1 MERKIVITKKE
12 SCIYTALIE
21 DGVLVELRISEETDE
36 SHVKLGN
43 IYIGRVKSVNPN
55 IGGAFIEIAPGISC
69 YYQLQQKHV
78 PIFTHKIGKKP
89 LCIGDELVVQVSKEA
104 VKRKVA
110 EVTTNLNLSG
120 SLAVL
125 TYGDTTIGVS
135 NKMTAER
142 KAEIKEWFSEFENT
156 SYGLIIRTNAKTAEK
171 ETLLSEIRTLEER
184 YRHIVDTSIYRTC
197 FSCLYQEPPDYLRRT
212 SGKRN

>member
-120 SLAVL
+120 S
-125 TYGDTTIGVS
+125 
-135 NKMTAER
+135 R
-142 KAEIKEWFSEFENT
+142 KE
-156 SYGLIIRTNAKTAEK
+156 
-171 ETLLSEIRTLEER
+171 
-184 YRHIVDTSIYRTC
+184 
-197 FSCLYQEPPDYLRRT
+197 
-212 SGKRN
+212 